1 MTSTAFTNGQILS
14 AEETE
19 RLLSGHSRDLNGTT
33 VGPTADDSS
42 AATTA
47 VAPEP
52 ELAVAEPAPKKS
64 KVKVASTSD
73 LKLYKILLTADQQR
87 LAEGLAK
94 MKGLPIEDL
103 LTQLVV
109 DELEQ
114 RGHIGKP
121 RIDKP
126 SFAKVSVSAPSFTR
140 STYKG

>member
-19 RLLSGHSRDLNGTT
+19 RLLKGTT

-52 ELAVAEPAPKKS
+52 ELAVAEPPPEPVPATKKS
-64 KVKVASTSD
+64 KVKIASTSN
-73 LKLYKILLTADQQR
+73 LKLYKIVLTNDQQR

>member
-1 MTSTAFTNGQILS
+1 MTSTSFTNGQILS

-19 RLLSGHSRDLNGTT
+19 RLLKGTT
-33 VGPTADDSS
+33 ARPSADDSS
-42 AATTA
+42 AAIAA
-47 VAPEP
+47 VAPQPEP
-52 ELAVAEPAPKKS
+52 EPAPEPAPAPKKS
-64 KVKVASTSD
+64 KAKIASTSD
-73 LKLYKILLTADQQR
+73 LKLFKILLTNDQQR

-94 MKGLPIEDL
+94 MKNLPIEDL
-103 LTQLVV
+103 LTELVV

-126 SFAKVSVSAPSFTR
+126 SFAKVSVSAPSFSR